1 MSTTATLAP
10 LPGPNY
16 FAYNVTLYN
25 VQELPT
31 AYHTLDV
38 ALVDYVPS
46 SGPSVASTIRFD
58 SALVNN
64 TASSAVSPSASGAG
78 TTGTS
83 VPSSG
88 GGSTGSSQ

>member
-1 MSTTATLAP
+1 MSTTATLVA
-10 LPGPNY
+10 LPGPND

-25 VQELPT
+25 VQELRT

-38 ALVDYVPS
+38 ALVDYIPS
-46 SGPSVASTIRFD
+46 SGPSVGSMIRFD
-58 SALVNN
+58 AALVNN
-64 TASSAVSPSASGAG
+64 TGSSVVSPSASGAG

-88 GGSTGSSQ
+88 GGSSQ